1 MSIKQLK
8 RYQEKAVD
16 KLLSRT
22 KELLSEN
29 LDKRTIVF
37 QAPTGSGK
45 TYMMSQYIEQII
57 DELKDDDLCFL
68 WLSPGKG
75 SLHKQS
81 YRSLKKEF
89 EGFPDAHLLE
99 EEFFGSRQAID
110 KNEVVVANWEKLSAK
125 DSKTGEWKNILMK
138 DKETINFRELIQDT
152 KENNT
157 KIILIIDESHS
168 RANAKRAFELRE
180 SIIKPDL
187 TIEMSATPILKEGEY
202 NEKITVQSNDV
213 IDEGMIKKEII
224 INQDIDEI
232 DDDEITSQELIMQVA
247 YNKRLQLKQI
257 YKKIGIDINPLVLI
271 QIPVSEAG
279 EDKKEF
285 IETFLAEKGITKDNW
300 KLAVWLNEEK
310 RNQEEE
316 LITKNNNEVEF
327 LIFKQAI
334 DTGWDC
340 PRAQILVRFRE
351 IKSLVFEIQTVGRIL
366 RMPEAKHYK
375 NDNLNRAYVFT
386 NVKSIEVKKEDYNPN
401 IIKSIFVKRED
412 IYKPLKLRSY
422 YRNRVDF
429 GDITASFY
437 GVLENTFCEYF
448 GIQKNKFD
456 FGFADKNRK
465 KLKPKIDI
473 EDLEN
478 KDELILNKKLPIELF
493 DHLDDEK
500 IKSDEYYQAY
510 LSEEDK
516 ERAFENL
523 IKINLNGF
531 ALKRSLPTVK
541 QALYVWFK
549 KYIGINLIGTGVIFI
564 QNITLNNYKVFG
576 ELFDMAIRK
585 YKPVKDIEIKEKIKE
600 VEEWSNVWEIEESR
614 NYNPNTHKPFN
625 YKLSVYKKPTDKK
638 TYLNFD
644 SKIEKDFIEFLEKNK
659 DKILWWWQNGN
670 EHMALNF
677 GIKYNSKSTFQPD
690 FLVMFKNG
698 KIGIYDTKA
707 SDFQESDNK
716 LKAEA
721 LQKYIKKENKRKN
734 KNLLV
739 GGLVIKEGE
748 HFRIN
753 SDDKYESFK
762 LANKV
767 SEKSVEYGK
776 DKSKKKGWKYLKFK

>member
-1 MSIKQLK
+1 MATKQLK

-22 KELLSEN
+22 KELFGEN
-29 LDKRTIVF
+29 LDKKTIVF

-45 TYMMSQYIEQII
+45 TFTMSQYIEQLIG
-57 DELKDDDLCFL
+57 ELKDEELCFL

-81 YRSLKKEF
+81 YKSLKNEF
-89 EGFPDAHLLE
+89 EGFPDVYLLE
-99 EEFFGSRQAID
+99 KEFFGSRRTID
-110 KNEVVVANWEKLSAK
+110 KNEIVVANWEKLSNK
-125 DSKTGEWKNILMK
+125 DNKTGEWKNILMK
-138 DKETINFRELIQDT
+138 DKETINFRELIQNT
-152 KENNT
+152 KESNV

-168 RANAKRAFELRE
+168 RANAKRAFELRA

-202 NEKITVQSNDV
+202 NEKITVQSNNV

-224 INQDIDEI
+224 INQNIDKI
-232 DDDEITSQELIMQVA
+232 GDDEITSQELVMQAA
-247 YNKRLQLKQI
+247 YNKRLQLKQM
-257 YKKIGIDINPLVLI
+257 YEKAGVDVNPLVLI

-285 IETFLAEKGITKDNW
+285 IEAFLAGKGITKDNW
-300 KLAVWLNEEK
+300 KLAVWLSEEK

-316 LITKNNNEVEF
+316 LITKNNNDVEF

-340 PRAQILVRFRE
+340 PRAQVLVRFRE
-351 IKSLVFEIQTVGRIL
+351 IQSLVFEIQTVGRIL

-375 NDNLNRAYVFT
+375 NDDLNRAYVFT

-401 IIKSIFVKRED
+401 IIKSILVKRED
-412 IYKPLKLRSY
+412 IYEPLRLRSY
-422 YRNRVDF
+422 YRNRIDF

-437 GVLENTFCEYF
+437 KVLENVFCEHF
-448 GIQKNKFD
+448 GIEKDKFD
-456 FGFADKNRK
+456 FGFAGKNRK
-465 KLKPKIDI
+465 KLKKKIDI

-478 KDELILNKKLPIELF
+478 KDELILNKKLPTELF
-493 DHLDDEK
+493 DHLDDGK
-500 IKSDEYYQAY
+500 IESDENFQAY

-531 ALKRSLPTVK
+531 AAKRSVPTVK

-549 KYIGINLIGTGVIFI
+549 KYIGINLLGTGIIFI

-576 ELFDMAIRK
+576 ELFDEAIK
-585 YKPVKDIEIKEKIKE
+585 EYKPIKDEEIKRKIEE
-600 VEEWSNVWEIEESR
+600 VEEWNDIWEIEESR

-638 TYLNFD
+638 TYLSFD
-644 SKIEKDFIEFLEKNK
+644 SEIEKEFVEYLEGSK

-677 GIKYNSKSTFQPD
+677 GIKYNTKSTFQPD
-690 FLVMFKNG
+690 FIVMFKNG
-698 KIGIYDTKA
+698 KIGVYDTKA
-707 SDFQESDNK
+707 SGFQESDNK

-721 LQKYIKKENKRKN
+721 LQKYIKEENKRKK
-734 KNLLV
+734 KNLLI
-739 GGLVIKEGE
+739 GGLVIKESG

-753 SDDKYESFK
+753 SDEKYEQFE

-767 SEKSVEYGK
+767 KAKGARYGIS
-776 DKSKKKGWKYLKFK
+776 DKIQKGWKYLEF